1 MHHRRMFRALVCLFL
16 FLLTGCAAETSASRG
31 RTEIT
36 LGAWVD
42 TGGGLAMLADAF
54 NESQDE
60 VCVRVETYYDVL
72 GSDASSAENR
82 ASRDRMQASFVSG
95 DTPDLFFTTS
105 MDAGALYEA
114 GLLGDWYALMDEDF
128 APSASR
134 DELWAQNARE
144 GVLYELFVNYE
155 LVGLGLPAE
164 YYDAALAGRSGW
176 TPAAFT
182 AWLDEAQLSG
192 MTAEAMLRLLQDAG
206 TFADFV
212 DWDAATCQ
220 FECEGFYE
228 LLAMLAA
235 CGGAD
240 NGLDWCAGLQSLYL
254 AHYDAIYAPPQG
266 DGFYRRYTGW
276 PTRDG
281 GGVRVRPLDSYAY
294 AAQTPYPEACW
305 AFARWLLEDAQQRSV
320 ALGQNGLP
328 ISRDIWAGLLE
339 ASQYPS
345 DDARSCFYPA
355 RMPGR
360 DAEGKRSFVPLPGM
374 PAPKRAYLDALV
386 DGADTLVR
394 RDSALEQIVEE
405 EILPYL
411 AGDRSAAD
419 CARNIQRRVSLLLA
433 EGT

>member
-82 ASRDRMQASFVSG
+82 A
-95 DTPDLFFTTS
+95 
-105 MDAGALYEA
+105 Y
-114 GLLGDWYALMDEDF
+114 
-128 APSASR
+128 R

-176 TPAAFT
+176 TPAAFA

-192 MTAEAMLRLLQDAG
+192 MTTEAMLRLLQDAG

-294 AAQTPYPEACW
+294 AAQTPHPEACW

-328 ISRDIWAGLLE
+328 ISRDVWAGLLE

-360 DAEGKRSFVPLPGM
+360 DAEGKRSLVPWPGM
-374 PAPKRAYLDALV
+374 PAAERAYLAALV
-386 DGADTLVR
+386 DGAVTLVR

-411 AGDRSAAD
+411 AGDRSAED

-433 EGT
+433 EGA